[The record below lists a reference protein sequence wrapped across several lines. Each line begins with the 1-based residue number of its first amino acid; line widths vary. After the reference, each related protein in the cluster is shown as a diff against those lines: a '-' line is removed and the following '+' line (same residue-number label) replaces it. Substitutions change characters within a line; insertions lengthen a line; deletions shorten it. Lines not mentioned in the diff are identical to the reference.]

1 MKVEAIPIARIEVGY
16 LKKVMQKN
24 QQRGQEIIKE
34 GKRRHLSQ
42 KVKDTKI
49 METTMRKE
57 IHLMAKMKVD
67 RQASRS
73 QKTHGKLGS
82 LKNLLH
88 SSNKDL
94 KQKGDQSMEVGHQ
107 IGT

>member
-1 MKVEAIPIARIEVGY
+1 
-16 LKKVMQKN
+16 MQKN
-24 QQRGQEIIKE
+24 QQRGQQIKE
-34 GKRRHLSQ
+34 GKKRPLSK

-73 QKTHGKLGS
+73 
-82 LKNLLH
+82 
-88 SSNKDL
+88 
-94 KQKGDQSMEVGHQ
+94 
-107 IGT
+107 